1 LHRFFQNNIF
11 LLSIIGAA
19 AIILSAVSYT
29 FYISASAQLVQS
41 ASEEISSN
49 ARIQAHDLATSL
61 DNKIN
66 SLKDNLQILS
76 TSQGI
81 REGDEARGKQILSA
95 AHQSTSDL
103 TDGYFWL
110 DKDGILIWSSNLE
123 GDPAREEQFKD
134 FDLSYRSYFSEVKRT
149 LEPYFSESLEPV
161 EGPAT
166 IFISYPIFGLDGTF
180 HGVVATGVKTEVLG
194 KVLASELSP
203 EMQGTVGLVDKSGV
217 ILYSSEAASIGKAVF
232 ADDYQAHLATLYT
245 QEQVDKLNSFVTR
258 SLASQET
265 FSTDLETTDGTKIT
279 LAYSPLFVDSQRA
292 ATLYVVA
299 PHAFPTSVT
308 SVIAQQQLISVIE
321 TATIAAIA
329 IGIAFIVIS
338 WNKNLARTVKEKTAE
353 LKTANDNLAQALEKS
368 ERSEKLQ
375 KEFINIAAHELR
387 TPIQPLLGVAEILE
401 GQFGSEKAEI
411 LVSRAEVDMIIRN
424 AKRLERLSSDILQVS
439 RIESESLVLHKESTD
454 LGDKVRTV
462 VQDEQ
467 KRIPSDKPVKL
478 IYDQQVDGSIL
489 AEIDRARVYEV
500 LSNLIS
506 NAIKFTDSGTITVR
520 CERREQEAVI
530 SVSDTGVGID
540 SLVLPRLFTKF
551 ATSSDSGTGL
561 GLFISKSIVEAHG
574 GRIWAY
580 NNEGGKGATFTF
592 ALPALTTPSTK
603 ENTQSKSDQF

>member
-1 LHRFFQNNIF
+1 M
-11 LLSIIGAA
+11 
-19 AIILSAVSYT
+19 ILSAVSYT
-29 FYISASAQLVQS
+29 FYVSASAQVVQV

-66 SLKDNLQILS
+66 NLKDNLQILS

-81 REGDEARGKQILSA
+81 RESDEARGKQILSA

-103 TDGYFWL
+103 TDAYFWL
-110 DKDGILIWSSNLE
+110 DKDGILVWSSNLE
-123 GDPAREEQFKD
+123 GDPAREEQFRN

-149 LEPYFSESLEPV
+149 LEPYFSESFEPI

-180 HGVVATGVKTEVLG
+180 QGVVATGVKTEVLG
-194 KVLASELSP
+194 KVLAGELSP
-203 EMQGTVGLVDKSGV
+203 EMKGTVGLVDKSGV
-217 ILYSSEAASIGKAVF
+217 ILYSSEAANIGKAIF
-232 ADDYQAHLATLYT
+232 ADDYQAYIATLYS
-245 QEQVDKLNSFVTR
+245 QDQAGELNAFLTE
-258 SLASQET
+258 SLVSQET
-265 FSTDLETTDGTKIT
+265 LSTDLETIDGTKMT
-279 LAYSPLFVDSQRA
+279 LAHSPLFVDSQRA

-299 PHAFPTSVT
+299 PHVFSTSVT

-321 TATIAAIA
+321 TATIAGIA

-387 TPIQPLLGVAEILE
+387 TPIQPLLGVADILE
-401 GQFGSEKAEI
+401 GQFGSEKGKI
-411 LVSRAEVDMIIRN
+411 LVSKAEVDMIIRN

-439 RIESESLVLHKESTD
+439 RIESDSLVLHKEPTD

-462 VQDEQ
+462 VSDEQ

-478 IYDQQVDGSIL
+478 VYQQPDGSIL

-520 CERREQEAVI
+520 CDRKEQEAVI
-530 SVSDTGVGID
+530 SVSDTGIGID
-540 SLVLPRLFTKF
+540 SLVLPRLFSKF

-561 GLFISKSIVEAHG
+561 GLYISKSIVEAHG

-580 NNEGGKGATFTF
+580 NNEDGKGATFTF
-592 ALPALTTPSTK
+592 TLPALATPSAK
-603 ENTQSKSDQF
+603 ENAQSKSN